1 MDRPWLA
8 KYIPAGCLRLP
19 SHEKN
24 SLPADD
30 ETGPRPTADGWQ
42 FLSRDDRDDVPKDL
56 SVPNAHRSQLLALQ
70 TLAPFAAMFRAKWIQ
85 LELKGHIVRVYVLPH
100 DVDRISIERKGA
112 KLFKDL
118 GILLKQL
125 DYSPATWNGS
135 EEGHGATGS
144 NDNKEE
150 DDDLSLLERFNRFPS
165 PDPQIHDVTNAFDK
179 GLIRDVLDSK
189 IFGITTTL
197 IPIQRKSVAEML
209 RRELAPRQ
217 VLDPRLLERTDQNGN
232 LWYSDFVK
240 GEVLREPRYYDAV
253 RGGLLC
259 EEMGLGKTIMCLS
272 VICATKGMP
281 TTAPEP
287 YTASNPKREKKASLM
302 DMAAAAVNRYSVP
315 WRQRQDLFQDI
326 PPPCVWKP
334 SRRTRTVPSTNWNL
348 LLTPWF
354 SQGEGRRNGA
364 SHSQYGREVQ
374 ITSSTLVIVPNNLVR
389 QWQKEIK
396 KHTVGLSTLVLEDL
410 KSEIP
415 VASILKTYDIILL
428 SKSRV
433 ERIER
438 DRDTDQGYEIS
449 ILQGLRFKR
458 CIIDEGH
465 GLGNGSRQW
474 RTDFMVLLDALEIDI
489 RWVVTG
495 TPTKGLY
502 GVSIPLEL
510 NPVGRKRSAAGKGAH
525 QGDDETPAA
534 VQERDDLLRIGN
546 ITAKFL
552 KIRPWS
558 NTKHEAGGDS
568 QADWSVYVLQPKH
581 SKKSCGSIHCLETTL
596 KSLIVRHRL
605 SDVEA
610 ALPPVQTRNVILEGS
625 YQDKLA
631 LNLFSMM
638 IISNSVQSQRTDMDY
653 FFHPKQRSAL
663 LQLVSN
669 LKQASFFGG
678 VFYSDEE
685 IDHAL
690 ERAEE
695 FLVNKKVPI
704 SDADK
709 SLLADA
715 IAFGKLASDNGLK
728 DISNTYH
735 ALPLYLEYFP
745 GGNDHAQAWSLA
757 DEDPQ
762 DGELICTDASLIQA
776 LQRFLNPMI
785 DAPTSLQLMMDT
797 GAMARQGLSEKQRML
812 NMAGSVEGD
821 PASSTLAGSTAV
833 GVDHHTISQPLK
845 MPSKADQ
852 VLDQV
857 DDNVH
862 PHGNVEIAAALTK
875 TQIVS
880 TVSAKLTYLIDSIV
894 KYQNEE
900 KIIVFFENDNVAY
913 YLAQVLEI
921 LQVQHLIYTRQGL
934 NAQRRGQYIQTFLE
948 NDKFRVCLM
957 DLSQAAFGLDMR
969 TASRIYFLTPVLNP
983 QVEQQAIGR
992 ARRLTQ
998 PKPISVETLV
1008 LKGSI
1013 EELIVER
1020 REAIPQAEHRK
1031 IKSILDDKPIYDWIL
1046 NARIMPMPER
1056 LPDAAQ
1062 TSKLETPQLI
1072 FGRGFGREIHPD
1084 EGLVLPSPEG
1094 KGKGKGKSAS
1104 NMRDRGESPE
1114 ATTRYPRRSLP
1125 RGAKRSYT
1133 SMFGSG
1139 ATGAGTDEAEAE
1151 AAMDESATKR
1161 TKKTARV
1168 AFAD

>member
-1 MDRPWLA
+1 MDRPWLS
-8 KYIPAGCLRLP
+8 KYIPAGSLHLT
-19 SHEKN
+19 SHDKN

-30 ETGPRPTADGWQ
+30 ESGTRPTIDGWR
-42 FLSRDDRDDVPKDL
+42 FLSRDNRDDVPEDL
-56 SVPNAHRSQLLALQ
+56 SVPNALRASLLASQ
-70 TLAPFAAMFRAKWIQ
+70 TLAPFAGLLRAKWIQ
-85 LELKGHIVRVYVLPH
+85 LESRDDIVRVYILPH
-100 DVDRISIERKGA
+100 DVDRISIDRKGI
-112 KLFKDL
+112 KLSKDL

-125 DYSPATWNGS
+125 DYTAAAWNGS
-135 EEGHGATGS
+135 EEGHGAS
-144 NDNKEE
+144 NFNDNKEE
-150 DDDLSLLERFNRFPS
+150 DDDLSLLERFNQFPS
-165 PDPQIHDVTNAFDK
+165 PDPQIHDVTNSFDR

-209 RRELAPRQ
+209 RRELVPRQ

-232 LWYSDFVK
+232 SWYSDFVT

-259 EEMGLGKTIMCLS
+259 EEMGLGKTLMCLS

-287 YTASNPKREKKASLM
+287 YTASNPKREKNANLM
-302 DMAAAAVNRYSVP
+302 DMAAAAVNRHSVP

-326 PPPCVWKP
+326 PPMCVEALEKNKNRAFYKLEP
-334 SRRTRTVPSTNWNL
+334 AVNTLVQPRR
-348 LLTPWF
+348 
-354 SQGEGRRNGA
+354 GKRNGA

-410 KSEIP
+410 RSEIP

-433 ERIER
+433 EKIER
-438 DRDTDQGYEIS
+438 DRNTDQGYEIS

-502 GVSIPLEL
+502 GLSIPSEL
-510 NPVGRKRSAAGKGAH
+510 NAVSRERTATGKGAPRS
-525 QGDDETPAA
+525 DDEAPAA
-534 VQERDDLLRIGN
+534 IQERDDLLRIGN
-546 ITAKFL
+546 IAAKFL
-552 KIRPWS
+552 KVRPWS
-558 NTKHEAGGDS
+558 NTKQEVGGDT
-568 QADWSVYVLQPKH
+568 QADWGVYVLQPKH

-596 KSLIVRHRL
+596 KSLMVRHRL

-638 IISNSVQSQRTDMDY
+638 IIFNSVQSQRTDMDY

-704 SDADK
+704 SDTERA
-709 SLLADA
+709 LLADA
-715 IAFGKLASDNGLK
+715 IAFGKLASENGLK

-735 ALPLYLEYFP
+735 ALPLYLEHFP
-745 GGNDHAQAWSLA
+745 GGKDHAQAWSLA

-762 DGELICTDASLIQA
+762 DGEPICTDAGLIQA
-776 LQRFLNPMI
+776 LQKFLNPMI

-797 GAMARQGLSEKQRML
+797 GAMARQGLSEKTRML
-812 NMAGSVEGD
+812 NSVEGEST
-821 PASSTLAGSTAV
+821 SSTLAGSTAV
-833 GVDHHTISQPLK
+833 GVDHHTIAQPPKMASQ
-845 MPSKADQ
+845 AG
-852 VLDQV
+852 LDL
-857 DDNVH
+857 DNMDNNVP
-862 PHGNVEIAAALTK
+862 PHGNVEIAAALAK
-875 TQIVS
+875 SQIVS

-900 KIIVFFENDNVAY
+900 KIIVFFENDNVAF

-1046 NARIMPMPER
+1046 NARILPMPES

-1062 TSKLETPQLI
+1062 TSRLETPQLI

-1084 EGLVLPSPEG
+1084 EGVGAPIARGQRQGQVGEQREG
-1094 KGKGKGKSAS
+1094 RRRRPGGGVSVS
-1104 NMRDRGESPE
+1104 QTESI
-1114 ATTRYPRRSLP
+1114 
-1125 RGAKRSYT
+1125 
-1133 SMFGSG
+1133 
-1139 ATGAGTDEAEAE
+1139 
-1151 AAMDESATKR
+1151 
-1161 TKKTARV
+1161 
-1168 AFAD
+1168 

>member
-1 MDRPWLA
+1 MDRPWLS
-8 KYIPAGCLRLP
+8 KYIPAGCLQLT
-19 SHEKN
+19 SYEKN

-30 ETGPRPTADGWQ
+30 ETGTRPPANGWR
-42 FLSRDDRDDVPKDL
+42 FLSRDNRDDVPEDL
-56 SVPNAHRSQLLALQ
+56 SVPTAHRSQLLALQ

-100 DVDRISIERKGA
+100 DVDRTSIERKGA
-112 KLFKDL
+112 RLPKDL

-135 EEGHGATGS
+135 EESHGATGS

-150 DDDLSLLERFNRFPS
+150 GDDLSLLERFNQFPS
-165 PDPQIHDVTNAFDK
+165 PDPQIHDVANTFDK

-232 LWYSDFVK
+232 FWYSDFVK

-287 YTASNPKREKKASLM
+287 YTASNPKREKKATLM

-326 PPPCVWKP
+326 PPMCVEALEKNKNRAFYKLEP
-334 SRRTRTVPSTNWNL
+334 AVNTLVQPRR
-348 LLTPWF
+348 
-354 SQGEGRRNGA
+354 GRRNGA

-396 KHTVGLSTLVLEDL
+396 KHTAGLSTLVLEDL

-433 ERIER
+433 EKIER

-510 NPVGRKRSAAGKGAH
+510 NPEGRKRSTAGKGAR

-546 ITAKFL
+546 IAAKFL
-552 KIRPWS
+552 KVHPWS
-558 NTKHEAGGDS
+558 NMKHEAGGDS

-596 KSLIVRHRL
+596 KSLMVRHRL

-638 IISNSVQSQRTDMDY
+638 IIFNSVQSQRTDMDY
-653 FFHPKQRSAL
+653 FFHPKQRPAL

-685 IDHAL
+685 IGHAL

-695 FLVNKKVPI
+695 FLANKKVPI

-709 SLLADA
+709 ALLADA
-715 IAFGKLASDNGLK
+715 IAFGKLASENGLK

-735 ALPLYLEYFP
+735 ALPLYLENFP
-745 GGNDHAQAWSLA
+745 GGNDHAKAWSLA

-762 DGELICTDASLIQA
+762 DGELICTDAGLIQA

-812 NMAGSVEGD
+812 SMAGSVEGD

-833 GVDHHTISQPLK
+833 GVDYHTISQPLK
-845 MPSKADQ
+845 MDSQPDQ
-852 VLDQV
+852 DLDQV
-857 DDNVH
+857 DDNVP
-862 PHGNVEIAAALTK
+862 PHGTVEIAAALTK

-894 KYQNEE
+894 KYQSEE

-934 NAQRRGQYIQTFLE
+934 SAQRRGQYIQTFLE

-1020 REAIPQAEHRK
+1020 REAIPQAEHRR

-1046 NARIMPMPER
+1046 NARIMPMPES

-1094 KGKGKGKSAS
+1094 KGKGKSAS
-1104 NMRDRGESPE
+1104 NVRDKGENPE
-1114 ATTRYPRRSLP
+1114 ATTRYTKRSLP
-1125 RGAKRSYT
+1125 RGAKRSYS

-1139 ATGAGTDEAEAE
+1139 ATGTGTDEAEAE
-1151 AAMDESATKR
+1151 EAALDESATKR

>member
-1 MDRPWLA
+1 M
-8 KYIPAGCLRLP
+8 
-19 SHEKN
+19 
-24 SLPADD
+24 
-30 ETGPRPTADGWQ
+30 
-42 FLSRDDRDDVPKDL
+42 
-56 SVPNAHRSQLLALQ
+56 PNALQAPLLALP
-70 TLAPFAAMFRAKWIQ
+70 TLAPFAGIFRAKWIQ
-85 LELKGHIVRVYVLPH
+85 LELRNHILRVYVLPH
-100 DVDRISIERKGA
+100 DVDRVSIDRQGV
-112 KLFKDL
+112 KLSKDL

-125 DYSPATWNGS
+125 DYSPTTWNGS
-135 EEGHGATGS
+135 ESHGTSETSG
-144 NDNKEE
+144 NKEE
-150 DDDLSLLERFNRFPS
+150 DDELSLLERFNQFPS
-165 PDPQIHDVTNAFDK
+165 PDPQIHHIPNAFGK
-179 GLIRDVLDSK
+179 GLISDVLNSD
-189 IFGITTTL
+189 IFGIKTTL

-209 RRELAPRQ
+209 RRELVPRR

-232 LWYSDFVK
+232 SWYSDFVR
-240 GEVLREPRYYDAV
+240 GEVLKEPRYYDAI

-259 EEMGLGKTIMCLS
+259 EEMGLGKTLMCLS

-287 YTASNPKREKKASLM
+287 YTVLNPKREKRACLM
-302 DMAAAAVNRYSVP
+302 DMAAAAVNRHSVP
-315 WRQRQDLFQDI
+315 WRQRQDQFQDI
-326 PPPCVWKP
+326 PDMCVEALERNKNRAFYKLEAAVNTLVQP
-334 SRRTRTVPSTNWNL
+334 RRGKRS
-348 LLTPWF
+348 
-354 SQGEGRRNGA
+354 SA

-374 ITSSTLVIVPNNLVR
+374 ITSSNLIIVPNNLVR

-415 VASILKTYDIILL
+415 VASILKTYDIILF
-428 SKSRV
+428 SKSRI
-433 ERIER
+433 EKIER

-449 ILQGLRFKR
+449 ILQGLLFKR

-502 GVSIPLEL
+502 GVSIPLESNL
-510 NPVGRKRSAAGKGAH
+510 VGSRRSAVGKGAPRDH
-525 QGDDETPAA
+525 DEAPA

-546 ITAKFL
+546 IASKFL
-552 KIRPWS
+552 KVRPWS
-558 NTKHEAGGDS
+558 NTKHEAGDT

-596 KSLIVRHRL
+596 KSLMVRHRL

-638 IISNSVQSQRTDMDY
+638 IIFNSVQSQRTDMDY
-653 FFHPKQRSAL
+653 FFHAKQRSAL

-685 IDHAL
+685 IDNAL

-704 SDADK
+704 SETDRA
-709 SLLADA
+709 LLADA
-715 IAFGKLASDNGLK
+715 IAFGKVASENGLK

-735 ALPLYLEYFP
+735 ALPLYLEHFP
-745 GGNDHAQAWSLA
+745 GGNDRAPAWSLA

-762 DGELICTDASLIQA
+762 DGEPICTDAGLVQA

-785 DAPTSLQLMMDT
+785 DAPTSLQLMMDS
-797 GAMARQGLSEKQRML
+797 GAMDRQGLSEKTRML
-812 NMAGSVEGD
+812 SMAGSVEGES
-821 PASSTLAGSTAV
+821 ASSTLAGSTAV
-833 GVDHHTISQPLK
+833 GVDHHTIAQSLKTSSQ
-845 MPSKADQ
+845 ANRD
-852 VLDQV
+852 LDEV
-857 DDNVH
+857 DDV
-862 PHGNVEIAAALTK
+862 PSYGNIEIAAALTN
-875 TQIVS
+875 TRIVS
-880 TVSAKLTYLIDSIV
+880 TVSSKLTYLIDSIV

-900 KIIVFFENDNVAY
+900 KIIVFFENDNIAF

-934 NAQRRGQYIQTFLE
+934 SAQRRGQYIQTFLE
-948 NDKFRVCLM
+948 NDRFRVCLM

-1031 IKSILDDKPIYDWIL
+1031 IKSILDDQPIHDWIL
-1046 NARIMPMPER
+1046 NARILPMPEN
-1056 LPDAAQ
+1056 LPDVAQ
-1062 TSKLETPQLI
+1062 TARLETPQLI
-1072 FGRGFGREIHPD
+1072 FGRGFGRDFHPD
-1084 EGLVLPSPEG
+1084 EGLVLASPEG
-1094 KGKGKGKSAS
+1094 KGKSVGNA
-1104 NMRDRGESPE
+1104 RGRNGEPE
-1114 ATTRYPRRSLP
+1114 AKALYPEPILSK
-1125 RGAKRSYT
+1125 GAKRTYS

-1139 ATGAGTDEAEAE
+1139 ASGSGTDESALE
-1151 AAMDESATKR
+1151 ESATKKK
-1161 TKKTARV
+1161 KKTARV

>member
-1 MDRPWLA
+1 MDRPWIS
-8 KYIPAGCLRLP
+8 KYIPAGCLSLS
-19 SHEKN
+19 SHERGG
-24 SLPADD
+24 LPPD
-30 ETGPRPTADGWQ
+30 ETGTDPAFGGWR
-42 FLSRDDRDDVPKDL
+42 FISRDNHDDVPPDL
-56 SVPNAHRSQLLALQ
+56 SIPTALRTPLLKLP
-70 TLAPFAAMFRAKWIQ
+70 TLAPFADIFRAKWIQ
-85 LELKGHIVRVYVLPH
+85 LGVRNHTVRVYVLPH
-100 DVDRISIERKGA
+100 DVDRISIDRQGA
-112 KLFKDL
+112 KLFKAL
-118 GILLKQL
+118 GALLQQM
-125 DYSPATWNGS
+125 DYSPATWNGRERHDAS
-135 EEGHGATGS
+135 DSDA
-144 NDNKEE
+144 KE
-150 DDDLSLLERFNRFPS
+150 DDHLSLLKRFNKFPS
-165 PDPQIHDVTNAFDK
+165 PDPQIHHVTNPVDQ
-179 GLIRDVLDSK
+179 GLIRDVLNSD
-189 IFGITTTL
+189 IFGVKTTL
-197 IPIQRKSVAEML
+197 IPIQRKSAAEML
-209 RRELAPRQ
+209 RRELAPGR
-217 VLDPRLLERTDQNGN
+217 VLDPRLLQRTDQTGN
-232 LWYSDFVK
+232 VWYSDFVK

-259 EEMGLGKTIMCLS
+259 EEMGLGKTLICLS

-287 YTASNPKREKKASLM
+287 YAVNNPRREKNACLM
-302 DMAAAAVNRYSVP
+302 DMAAAAVNRYSVA
-315 WRQRQDLFQDI
+315 WRQRQDQFQDI
-326 PPPCVWKP
+326 PAMCIEALERNKNRAFYRLEPAVNTLVQP
-334 SRRTRTVPSTNWNL
+334 RRGKRTGT
-348 LLTPWF
+348 
-354 SQGEGRRNGA
+354 

-374 ITSSTLVIVPNNLVR
+374 FTSSNLVIVPNNLVR

-415 VASILKTYDIILL
+415 PASILKTYDIILI

-433 ERIER
+433 EKIER

-474 RTDFMVLLDALEIDI
+474 KTDFMVLLDALEIDI

-502 GVSIPLEL
+502 GVSIPLEP
-510 NPVGRKRSAAGKGAH
+510 NPVDRRSKGTEKGAS
-525 QGDDETPAA
+525 QDQNETPAA
-534 VQERDDLLRIGN
+534 QERDDLLRIGN
-546 ITAKFL
+546 IAAKFL
-552 KIRPWS
+552 KVRPWS
-558 NTKHEAGGDS
+558 NTKHEAGDT
-568 QADWSVYVLQPKH
+568 QADWSVYVLQPQH
-581 SKKSCGSIHCLETTL
+581 SKKSRGSIHCLETTL
-596 KSLIVRHRL
+596 KSLMVRHRL

-610 ALPPVQTRNVILEGS
+610 ALPPVHTRNVILEGS

-638 IISNSVQSQRTDMDY
+638 IIFNSVQSQRTDADY
-653 FFHPKQRSAL
+653 FFHTKQRSAL

-695 FLVNKKVPI
+695 FLVKKKVPI
-704 SDADK
+704 SDLDRA
-709 SLLADA
+709 LLTDA
-715 IAFGKLASDNGLK
+715 ITFGKVASENGLK
-728 DISNTYH
+728 YVSNTYH
-735 ALPLYLEYFP
+735 ALPLYLEHFP
-745 GGNDHAQAWSLA
+745 GGNDRAKAWSLV

-762 DGELICTDASLIQA
+762 DGEPVCTDAGLIQA
-776 LQRFLNPMI
+776 LQKFLNPMI
-785 DAPTSLQLMMDT
+785 DAPNSLQVMMDSGT
-797 GAMARQGLSEKQRML
+797 MDRQGLSEQTRML
-812 NMAGSVEGD
+812 NAAGSIQGE
-821 PASSTLAGSTAV
+821 PTSSTLAGSTAV
-833 GVDHHTISQPLK
+833 GVDHHSIAQSQ
-845 MPSKADQ
+845 KASTQANQEEDA
-852 VLDQV
+852 V
-857 DDNVH
+857 DKIP
-862 PHGNVEIAAALTK
+862 PHGDIEIAAALAK
-875 TQIVS
+875 TRIVS

-894 KYQNEE
+894 KYQSEE
-900 KIIVFFENDNVAY
+900 KIIVFFENDNIAY

-1031 IKSILDDKPIYDWIL
+1031 IKSILDDKPIHDWIL
-1046 NARIMPMPER
+1046 NARILPMPEN
-1056 LPDAAQ
+1056 LPDVSQ
-1062 TSKLETPQLI
+1062 TARLETPQLI
-1072 FGRGFGREIHPD
+1072 FGRGFGREVHPD
-1084 EGLVLPSPEG
+1084 EGLVLASPEG
-1094 KGKGKGKSAS
+1094 KGKGKLTS
-1104 NMRDRGESPE
+1104 NARDRNDDTGAKTPYTE
-1114 ATTRYPRRSLP
+1114 AALP

-1133 SMFGSG
+1133 SMFGNGAAGSG
-1139 ATGAGTDEAEAE
+1139 ADETVPG
-1151 AAMDESATKR
+1151 ESATKKK
-1161 TKKTARV
+1161 KKTARV